1 MEERGI
7 VVKITCRSCVA
18 VTPGGDF
25 REVPLPQSG
34 MIRIG
39 QEISLG
45 NRKKKVPYLRYV
57 MAAASFLVIIMT
69 GQLYMASAP
78 QAAAYMTIDINPSI
92 ELAVSKHGVVVSGS
106 GLNSDGDRLLSE
118 VKVKGFD
125 LDQAV
130 GLIVTQAITDN
141 YMTKAQ
147 DNVILTTL
155 TVKEGGDPLVDLEFV
170 YRAIKTSMDSG
181 GVSSEVIIETVSPEL
196 RKEAKA
202 AGIST
207 GRVLLQKKALE
218 NNLLVSDAEIGTMN
232 LNKIEK
238 EKKLSIVGLLGED
251 SGNNTKVYNLDKGEG
266 SGAVEQ
272 GIYAERNNANIKIK
286 SKTES
291 IQGSENNNYG
301 NNQNNNN
308 SNNSMNQNNSKK

>member
-18 VTPGGDF
+18 VTPDGDF

-39 QEISLG
+39 QEISLAS
-45 NRKKKVPYLRYV
+45 RKKKVPYLRYV

-69 GQLYMASAP
+69 GQMYMASAP

-92 ELAVSKHGVVVSGS
+92 ELAVSKDGVVVSGS
-106 GLNSDGDRLLSE
+106 GLNSDGKRVLSE
-118 VKVKGFD
+118 IKVKGFN

-155 TVKEGGDPLVDLEFV
+155 TVKEGSDPLVDLEFV

-181 GVSSEVIIETVSPEL
+181 GVSSEVIIETVNPEL
-196 RKEAKA
+196 RKEAEA
-202 AGIST
+202 SGIST

-232 LNKIEK
+232 LSKMEK
-238 EKKLSIVGLLGED
+238 DKKMSIVGLLGED
-251 SGNNTKVYNLDKGEG
+251 SGNNTKVYNLDQGEG
-266 SGAVEQ
+266 SSAVKQ

-286 SKTES
+286 SKPEI
-291 IQGSENNNYG
+291 IQGSENNNNG
-301 NNQNNNN
+301 DNQNKNNG
-308 SNNSMNQNNSKK
+308 NNSMNQNNSKK

>member
-1 MEERGI
+1 
-7 VVKITCRSCVA
+7 
-18 VTPGGDF
+18 
-25 REVPLPQSG
+25 
-34 MIRIG
+34 
-39 QEISLG
+39 
-45 NRKKKVPYLRYV
+45 
-57 MAAASFLVIIMT
+57 
-69 GQLYMASAP
+69 
-78 QAAAYMTIDINPSI
+78 
-92 ELAVSKHGVVVSGS
+92 
-106 GLNSDGDRLLSE
+106 
-118 VKVKGFD
+118 
-125 LDQAV
+125 
-130 GLIVTQAITDN
+130 
-141 YMTKAQ
+141 
-147 DNVILTTL
+147 
-155 TVKEGGDPLVDLEFV
+155 
-170 YRAIKTSMDSG
+170 MDSG

>member
-1 MEERGI
+1 MEERGV

-18 VTPGGDF
+18 VTPDGDF

-45 NRKKKVPYLRYV
+45 SRKKKAPYLRYV

-92 ELAVSKHGVVVSGS
+92 ELAVSKSGVVVSGS
-106 GLNSDGDRLLSE
+106 GLNGDGERLLSE
-118 VKVKGFD
+118 IKVKGFN

-130 GLIVTQAITDN
+130 GLIVTQAIADN

-155 TVKEGGDPLVDLEFV
+155 TVKEGSDPLVDLEFV

-196 RKEAKA
+196 RKEAGA
-202 AGIST
+202 SGIST
-207 GRVLLQKKALE
+207 GRALLQKKALE
-218 NNLLVSDAEIGTMN
+218 NNLAVSDAEIGTMS
-232 LNKIEK
+232 LSKIEK
-238 EKKLSIVGLLGED
+238 DKKMSIVGLLGED
-251 SGNNTKVYNLDKGEG
+251 SGNTKVYNLDKGEG

-286 SKTES
+286 SKPDS
-291 IQGSENNNYG
+291 GNNKNENNG
-301 NNQNNNN
+301 K
-308 SNNSMNQNNSKK
+308 NSMNQNNSRK

>member
-1 MEERGI
+1 MEERGVI
-7 VVKITCRSCVA
+7 VKITCRSCVA
-18 VTPGGDF
+18 VTPDGDF

-45 NRKKKVPYLRYV
+45 RRKKKVPYLRYV

-69 GQLYMASAP
+69 GQLYMASATR
-78 QAAAYMTIDINPSI
+78 AAAYMTIDINPSI
-92 ELAVSKHGVVVSGS
+92 ELAVSKSGVVVSGS
-106 GLNSDGDRLLSE
+106 GLNSDGNRLLSE

-125 LDQAV
+125 MDQAV

-155 TVKEGGDPLVDLEFV
+155 TVKEGSDPLVDLEFV
-170 YRAIKTSMDSG
+170 YRAIKTSMDKG

-196 RKEAKA
+196 RKEAA
-202 AGIST
+202 ASGIST
-207 GRVLLQKKALE
+207 GRALLKKKALE
-218 NNLLVSDAEIGTMN
+218 NNLAVSGAEIGTMN
-232 LNKIEK
+232 LSKIEK
-238 EKKLSIVGLLGED
+238 DKKMSIVGLLGED

-272 GIYAERNNANIKIK
+272 GIYAERNNANIRIK
-286 SKTES
+286 SKP
-291 IQGSENNNYG
+291 ENG
-301 NNQNNNN
+301 NNQNDNDGK
-308 SNNSMNQNNSKK
+308 NSMNQNNSKK

>member
-7 VVKITCRSCVA
+7 VVKVTCRSCVA
-18 VTPGGDF
+18 VTPDGDF

-45 NRKKKVPYLRYV
+45 SRKKKVPYLRYV

-92 ELAVSKHGVVVSGS
+92 ELAVSKDGVVVSGS
-106 GLNSDGDRLLSE
+106 GLNSDGERVLSE
-118 VKVKGFD
+118 IKVKGFN

-130 GLIVTQAITDN
+130 GLIVTQAIADN

-155 TVKEGGDPLVDLEFV
+155 TVKEGSDPLVDLEFV

-181 GVSSEVIIETVSPEL
+181 GVSSEVIIETVNPEL
-196 RKEAKA
+196 RKEAEA
-202 AGIST
+202 SGIST

-218 NNLLVSDAEIGTMN
+218 NNLPVSDAEIGTMN
-232 LNKIEK
+232 LSKMEK
-238 EKKLSIVGLLGED
+238 DKKMSIVGLLGED

-266 SGAVEQ
+266 SSAVEQ

-286 SKTES
+286 SKPES
-291 IQGSENNNYG
+291 IQGSENNNNG
-301 NNQNNNN
+301 DNQNKNNG
-308 SNNSMNQNNSKK
+308 NNSMNQNNSKK